1 MLFNAE
7 ITLLEYTIGITLSAE
22 GEICVFFL
30 VPLDKCVQ
38 GLAIVMNNLLWLSG
52 YIIAFAY

>member
-1 MLFNAE
+1 MLFNVE
-7 ITLLEYTIGITLSAE
+7 TTLLEYTIGITLSAE
-22 GEICVFFL
+22 GEIYVFFL
-30 VPLDKCVQ
+30 VPLDKSVQ